1 MELERLVELTQK
13 YLRGEAS
20 AEEKA
25 LLDEWY
31 YTFEGKALPVPA
43 GAGRKVK
50 KTLRAALFPRPVRY
64 WYWGAALLILLA
76 AGFFTLRPA
85 GKKLTAGLAQH
96 VSAILPDSSKVWVNA
111 SSKASY
117 TRPRAIHLTGEAF
130 FEVVHDSSHPFTVQ
144 AGDVTIT
151 DVGTSF
157 NVKAYPG
164 EPVVV
169 TVASGSVRVANGGH
183 TILLTPGQQLMV
195 EAGLLEKRMVNA
207 AAFTGWKDGAL
218 QFTDEPLSSIALT
231 LERRFAIHIKLDNSV
246 PSLRSTAG
254 FDSTVALEQVLGMLC
269 RVHQIHYTKISED
282 RYDITP

>member
-31 YTFEGKALPVPA
+31 YAFEGKDLPVPA

-50 KTLRAALFPRPVRY
+50 KTLRASLFPRPARY
-64 WYWGAALLILLA
+64 WYWGAALLILLT

-85 GKKLTAGLAQH
+85 GKQLAAGVAQH
-96 VSAILPDSSKVWVNA
+96 AFAILPDSSKIWVNA

-117 TRPRAIHLTGEAF
+117 TQSRAIRLSGEAF
-130 FEVVHDSSHPFTVQ
+130 FEVVHDTVHPFTVQ
-144 AGDVTIT
+144 AGEVTIT
-151 DVGTSF
+151 DIGTSF

-169 TVASGSVRVANGGH
+169 TVATGSVRVTSGGH
-183 TILLTPGQQLMV
+183 TTLLTPGQQLV
-195 EAGLLEKRMVNA
+195 VDAGVLEKHTVNPP
-207 AAFTGWKDGAL
+207 AFTGWKDGAL
-218 QFTDEPLSSIALT
+218 QFTDEPLASIALT
-231 LERRFAIHIKLDNSV
+231 LERRYAVHILLDNGV
-246 PSLRSTAG
+246 ASLRSTAG
-254 FDSTVALEQVLGMLC
+254 FDSSATVEQVLGMLC
-269 RVHQIHYTKISED
+269 GVHQIHYTKISED
-282 RYDITP
+282 TYDITP